1 MSCPARE
8 DFLASSAISR
18 HKPGNDGR
26 FKRVRHQPTAAMKRI
41 PALAIAL
48 LALAVPAFA
57 GKKDKPVVPDA
68 SLDQVRWS
76 EVVNDVPFDKEALKG
91 KVVVIEEWGVN
102 CAPCIDS
109 LPELAK
115 MAKRYEKKGLVVV
128 GMERQNSSKEDILKV
143 LKEAKVKYPVMA
155 GGSTPVAGGGI
166 PHALVFGGDGK
177 LVFEGRPEAEEFED
191 AVKDALKALAKK

>member
-1 MSCPARE
+1 
-8 DFLASSAISR
+8 
-18 HKPGNDGR
+18 
-26 FKRVRHQPTAAMKRI
+26 MKRI
-41 PALAIAL
+41 SALAVAL

-68 SLDQVRWS
+68 SIDQVRWT
-76 EVVNDVPFDKEALKG
+76 EVVNDVPFDKAALAG

-102 CAPCIDS
+102 CGPCIAS

-128 GMERQNSSKEDILKV
+128 GMEMQNSSKEDVLKV
-143 LKEAKVKYPVMA
+143 LKKAKVKYPVMS
-155 GGSTPVAGGGI
+155 GGSTPAAGGGI
-166 PHALVFGGDGK
+166 PHVLVFGGDGK

-191 AVKDALKALAKK
+191 AVKDALRALAKK

>member
-1 MSCPARE
+1 MSHPARE
-8 DFLASSAISR
+8 EFLASSAISR
-18 HKPGNDGR
+18 HKPRNDGR
-26 FKRVRHQPTAAMKRI
+26 HKRVRHQPTAAMKRI
-41 PALAIAL
+41 LAIAL

-57 GKKDKPVVPDA
+57 GKKNKPVVPDA

-102 CAPCIDS
+102 CAPCIAS
-109 LPELAK
+109 LPDMAK

-128 GMERQNSSKEDILKV
+128 GMERQDSSKEDILKV

-155 GGSTPVAGGGI
+155 GGSTPVPGDGI
-166 PHALVFGGDGK
+166 PHVMVFGGDGK
-177 LVFEGRPEAEEFED
+177 LVFEGRPEADEFED

>member
-1 MSCPARE
+1 
-8 DFLASSAISR
+8 
-18 HKPGNDGR
+18 
-26 FKRVRHQPTAAMKRI
+26 MKRI
-41 PALAIAL
+41 LALAL
-48 LALAVPAFA
+48 LALAIPAFA

-102 CAPCIDS
+102 CGPCIAS

-115 MAKRYEKKGLVVV
+115 MAKRYEKKGLMVV
-128 GMERQNSSKEDILKV
+128 GMERQNSPKEDILKV

-155 GGSTPVAGGGI
+155 GGSTPVDGGI
-166 PHALVFGGDGK
+166 PHVLVFGGDGK

-191 AVKDALKALAKK
+191 AVKDALRALAKK